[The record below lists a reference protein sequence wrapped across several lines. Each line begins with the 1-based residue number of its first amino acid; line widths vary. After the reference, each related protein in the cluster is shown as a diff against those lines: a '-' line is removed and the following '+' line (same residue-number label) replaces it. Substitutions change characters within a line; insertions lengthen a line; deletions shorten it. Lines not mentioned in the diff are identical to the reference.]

1 MRMVYFDHIA
11 STPLHPLVL
20 ETMLPYFNEHFG
32 NPQSIHTH
40 GQKSLQAIEKAREEV
55 ARMINA
61 QPSEILFTSSGS
73 ESNNLALKGIVSA
86 ERNRGSHIIVSSI
99 EHQSVLRP
107 ASRLEKQGFKLSY
120 VPVDK
125 CGLVDP
131 DDVKKALTPQT
142 ILVSVMS
149 ANSEVGTIEPI
160 REISAI
166 CQENDVVF
174 HTDAVAAAG
183 NIPVDVSSLG
193 VDLLSLSG
201 NQFYGPSGSAA
212 LYVKKGTKID
222 SLIDGGIQE
231 NGKRAGT
238 ENVAGIV
245 GLGTAAK
252 LALKQMEQRTQK
264 LITLRDKLIKE
275 LPERVDH
282 VVLTGHP
289 ENRLPYHASFCIKF
303 VEGESMLLSLDMQ
316 GVEVSSGSV
325 CTSKTLKV
333 SHVLQAMGIDAAVAQ
348 GSIVFSLIEGTTSE
362 DINYLLE
369 VFPPIVEKLR
379 KMSPLYT
386 KYLEEKHND
395 I

>member
-11 STPLHPLVL
+11 STPMHPLVL
-20 ETMLPYFNEHFG
+20 ESMLPYFNEYFG

-55 ARMINA
+55 ARLINA

-73 ESNNLALKGIVSA
+73 ESNNLALKGSASA

-99 EHQSVLRP
+99 EHQSVLRS

-125 CGLVDP
+125 YGLVDP
-131 DDVKKALTPQT
+131 DDVKKALAPQT
-142 ILVSVMS
+142 ILVSVIF
-149 ANSEVGTIEPI
+149 ANSEIGTIEPI

-222 SLIDGGIQE
+222 SIIDGGIQE

-245 GLGTAAK
+245 GLGAAAK
-252 LALKQMEQRTQK
+252 LALKQMEKRNQK

-316 GVEVSSGSV
+316 GVEVSSGSA

-348 GSIVFSLIEGTTSE
+348 GSIVFSLIEETTSE
-362 DINYLLE
+362 DIDYLLE

>member
-1 MRMVYFDHIA
+1 MVYFDHIA
-11 STPLHPLVL
+11 STPMHPFVL
-20 ETMLPYFNEHFG
+20 EAMLPYFNEHFG
-32 NPQSIHTH
+32 NPQSIHSL
-40 GQKSLQAIEKAREEV
+40 GQKSLQAIEKTREEV
-55 ARMINA
+55 ARLINS

-73 ESNNLALKGIVSA
+73 ESNNFALKGVASA
-86 ERNRGSHIIVSSI
+86 NSNKGNHIIVSSI

-107 ASRLEKQGFKLSY
+107 ASKLEKQGFKLSY

-125 CGLVDP
+125 YGLVDP

-142 ILVSVMS
+142 ILVSVMF

-183 NIPVDVSSLG
+183 NIPVDVNSLG

-201 NQFYGPSGSAA
+201 NQFYGPSGCAA

-252 LALKQMEQRTQK
+252 LALKQMEQRNQQ

-275 LPERVDH
+275 LPEQVDH
-282 VVLTGHP
+282 VVLTGHRK
-289 ENRLPYHASFCIKF
+289 NRLPYHASFCIKF
-303 VEGESMLLSLDMQ
+303 VEGESMLLGLDMQ
-316 GVEVSSGSV
+316 GVEVSSGSA

-348 GSIVFSLIEGTTSE
+348 GSIVFSLIEGTTPE
-362 DINYLLE
+362 DIDYLLE
-369 VFPPIVEKLR
+369 VFPPIIEKLR